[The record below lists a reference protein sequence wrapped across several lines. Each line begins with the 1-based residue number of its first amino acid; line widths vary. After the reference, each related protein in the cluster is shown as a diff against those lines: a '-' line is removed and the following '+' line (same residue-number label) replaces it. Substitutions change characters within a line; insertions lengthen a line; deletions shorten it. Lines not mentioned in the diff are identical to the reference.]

1 MRYEGDGREGLHRRL
16 AGCLRAGLTAAAV
29 CMTLMVAPAYGAVQR
44 EQVTGIKLTVSC
56 DPKPEAGNEIGAVT
70 VAQMDERIS
79 ITDPAVYYNT
89 RDSVWIRGEIP
100 VIRLELS
107 VKDTSKYR
115 FTSAARVSVSGCQSE
130 IRSKRVLDGGDSLR
144 VEIKL
149 KKVTGPIED
158 VADYFWEG
166 MTAQWSDNGDAD
178 RYEVRLYRG
187 SSLVTTITTSRNQF
201 DFYPYM
207 SRAGEYS
214 FKVRGISSLD
224 NQKGKWSDKSEE
236 SSITVSDVYTG
247 APPQGGGSGSGR
259 AGWQQDNR
267 GWTYR
272 RGDKSLVRNSWVFA
286 DNNWFHLA
294 DSCYMDTGWIFT
306 DNNWFYLNPV
316 SDGTRGATR
325 TGYQNIN
332 GCRYYLDPASG
343 ALWVNRQVPGGSWA
357 DGDGVLH

>member
-207 SRAGEYS
+207 SRD
-214 FKVRGISSLD
+214 R
-224 NQKGKWSDKSEE
+224 KS
-236 SSITVSDVYTG
+236 VV
-247 APPQGGGSGSGR
+247 
-259 AGWQQDNR
+259 
-267 GWTYR
+267 
-272 RGDKSLVRNSWVFA
+272 
-286 DNNWFHLA
+286 
-294 DSCYMDTGWIFT
+294 
-306 DNNWFYLNPV
+306 
-316 SDGTRGATR
+316 
-325 TGYQNIN
+325 
-332 GCRYYLDPASG
+332 
-343 ALWVNRQVPGGSWA
+343 
-357 DGDGVLH
+357 